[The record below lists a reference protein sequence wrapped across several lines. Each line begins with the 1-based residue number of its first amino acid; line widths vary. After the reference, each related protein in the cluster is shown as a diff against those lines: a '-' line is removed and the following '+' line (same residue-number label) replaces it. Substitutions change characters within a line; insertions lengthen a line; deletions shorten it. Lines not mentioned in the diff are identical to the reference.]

1 MVYFCLDNILYIF
14 VQIRL
19 CNKISRTGI
28 MQGRGSGGGR
38 LLERSDLMSA
48 LEITNEWASKLNFT
62 ELATSALRVSQ
73 AIRNGQK
80 EEMVK
85 EVLQTINQTGKFAE
99 SCAALL
105 RLYSGKDKWS
115 AALIESLLRADGA
128 EEEAEEFR
136 RRVHE
141 FLEKVTVT
149 NGKEVLAVA
158 MSAAD
163 MEGKEHEV
171 IATKSSIKHIVYALL
186 VIPQFMESF
195 R

>member
-1 MVYFCLDNILYIF
+1 
-14 VQIRL
+14 
-19 CNKISRTGI
+19 

-80 EEMVK
+80 DAVVE

-99 SCAALL
+99 SCVALL

-136 RRVHE
+136 RRVYE